1 MNASLCF
8 GNAKKFLFE
17 IRRLEQ
23 IETAAKVD
31 DEKNKNK
38 EKEKEIEGEKSKLKD
53 KDDNKGD
60 KDENSSNS
68 KVEGEGVSVGGACG
82 GNVEAVSGMKLAN
95 IHAYQSTTAMLKVR
109 THTYLL
115 YCTCV
120 HTCVHTRI
128 HAHTHTSLYIYA
140 HLHIYTYRTYLCT

>member
-23 IETAAKVD
+23 IEIAAKVE

-38 EKEKEIEGEKSKLKD
+38 DKEKVKEKEKEKLKD
-53 KDDNKGD
+53 KNDTEGDDKDNKD
-60 KDENSSNS
+60 DSSSNS
-68 KVEGEGVSVGGACG
+68 KGEGVCVGS
-82 GNVEAVSGMKLAN
+82 VEAVSGMQLAN

-115 YCTCV
+115 YCTRV
-120 HTCVHTRI
+120 HTCVRT
-128 HAHTHTSLYIYA
+128 HTHTYVTVRTRTRTV
-140 HLHIYTYRTYLCT
+140 HTYVR

>member
-23 IETAAKVD
+23 IETAAKVE

-38 EKEKEIEGEKSKLKD
+38 EKEKVKEKEKGKLKD
-53 KDDNKGD
+53 KNNSKGD
-60 KDENSSNS
+60 DKDKVDDNSSNS
-68 KVEGEGVSVGGACG
+68 KGQGVWVGS
-82 GNVEAVSGMKLAN
+82 VEAVSGMQLAN

-115 YCTCV
+115 YCTRV
-120 HTCVHTRI
+120 HTCLHTLI
-128 HAHTHTSLYIYA
+128 HTHTHI
-140 HLHIYTYRTYLCT
+140 LHCVYTYTYCTYLRT